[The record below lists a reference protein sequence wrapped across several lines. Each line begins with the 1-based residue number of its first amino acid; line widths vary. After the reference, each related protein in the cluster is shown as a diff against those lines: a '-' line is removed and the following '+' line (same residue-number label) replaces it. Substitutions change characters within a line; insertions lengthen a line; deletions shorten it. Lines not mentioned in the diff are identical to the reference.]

1 MRHTAVIEM
10 KRYFCKGIMIADH
23 HLLGSFNLLQND
35 KILHRGV
42 SDFRKKIGQVT
53 VAVVQFLR

>member
-10 KRYFCKGIMIADH
+10 KRYFSKGIMIADH

-42 SDFRKKIGQVT
+42 SDFRKR
-53 VAVVQFLR
+53 LDR